1 MIWNSK
7 CNNILFSIRGTGIV
21 PRSDHRN
28 CYCDRKNKR
37 NDSQGEGPRQWKII
51 RDNHFDPDKGEHER
65 EPCSQVNETIHQAG
79 HQKVERSQ
87 TEDRANIGSI
97 GNKRITRDSE
107 DRRNRIDR
115 KEQVRQ
121 LDDDHGQGERGQ
133 HPAAIH
139 VHLKVLVMKFAG
151 NWKDAAAHPDC
162 PILRKLA
169 RRMLSKQHSQRSEE
183 EKQAKEIEN
192 EMKPLHQSDAADNH
206 NSTHDKRAEDSPD
219 QDAMLCQRRDA
230 EMREN
235 QYKHKDVIDA
245 QRILD
250 QVPGKK
256 VEAVMRTFKAP
267 HEYVKCE

>member
-1 MIWNSK
+1 MISNSK
-7 CNNILFSIRGTGIV
+7 CNNILFSTHGTGIV

-28 CYCDRKNKR
+28 CYRNPKNER
-37 NDSQGEGPRQWKII
+37 NDSEREGPRQWKII
-51 RDNHFDPDKGEHER
+51 RDNHFDPHKGEHEC
-65 EPCSQVNETIHQAG
+65 EPCSQVNESIHQAG

-87 TEDRANIGSI
+87 TEDCANIGSI

-107 DRRNRIDR
+107 DRGNRIDR

-133 HPAAIH
+133 HPAAIQAH
-139 VHLKVLVMKFAG
+139 SKVLVMKFAG
-151 NWKDAAAHPDC
+151 NWKDAAAHPDR

-192 EMKPLHQSDAADNH
+192 EMKSLHQCDAADNH
-206 NSTHDKRAEDSPD
+206 NSAHDERAEDSPD
-219 QDAMLCQRRDA
+219 QDAMLCPRRDA

-235 QYKHKDVIDA
+235 QYEHKNVIDA

-250 QVPGKK
+250 QVAGKK
-256 VEAVMRTFKAP
+256 IDAMMRTF
-267 HEYVKCE
+267 